1 MSEIIVFAMILCY
14 NEEKHFAGSNTMVIS
29 YKKALESAKRETF
42 EEGGIQSGKW
52 VELKSLSYIPA
63 TVLYELNCRLEVK

>member
-42 EEGGIQSGKW
+42 EEGGIQSDKW

>member
-1 MSEIIVFAMILCY
+1 MSEIIVFAMIVCY